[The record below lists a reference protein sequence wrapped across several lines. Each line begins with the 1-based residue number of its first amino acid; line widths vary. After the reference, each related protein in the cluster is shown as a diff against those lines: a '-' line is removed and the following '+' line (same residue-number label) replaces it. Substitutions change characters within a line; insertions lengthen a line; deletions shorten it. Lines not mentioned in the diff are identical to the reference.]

1 MSYMYNYEI
10 CNVFDKNIF
19 ERQCAVLEKSI
30 NGIRKISSLEDV
42 DGSQITFYELQNGK
56 QLNIENNVLFGVI
69 INSEFPV
76 EKYFS

>member
-1 MSYMYNYEI
+1 MSYMYKYEI
-10 CNVFDKNIF
+10 CNLYDENIIYK
-19 ERQCAVLEKSI
+19 QCAALEKNI

-42 DGSQITFYELQNGK
+42 DGSQITFYELQSGE

-76 EKYFS
+76 EKYFN

>member
-1 MSYMYNYEI
+1 MSYIYNYEI
-10 CNVFDKNIF
+10 CNVFDKN
-19 ERQCAVLEKSI
+19 I

-42 DGSQITFYELQNGK
+42 DDSQITFYELQNGK
-56 QLNIENNVLFGVI
+56 QLHIENNVLFGVI

>member
-1 MSYMYNYEI
+1 MYQYEI

-19 ERQCAVLEKSI
+19 DKQCAALEKNI
-30 NGIRKISSLEDV
+30 NGINKTSSLEDV

-76 EKYFS
+76 EKYFN